1 MMRLCILLL
10 TAVLG
15 SAFYLVRLQYQSRVL
30 FTAVDREQAAAR
42 RLETERDALDV
53 QRRAQA
59 AALRVDSTA
68 RTRLQMREAGTVKR
82 AADFEEGSLKPCLIL
97 KGQTKPA
104 QAPIVASPAAFC
116 RAPPAPAPG
125 RMRAALRCARPRPA
139 GQPSFAGWHA
149 LRRPR

>member
-1 MMRLCILLL
+1 MIRLCILLL

-68 RTRLQMREAGTVKR
+68 RTRLQMREASPSITQYVMEKKGVVMVSG
-82 AADFEEGSLKPCLIL
+82 AAVATRPESAAA
-97 KGQTKPA
+97 TPA
-104 QAPIVASPAAFC
+104 T
-116 RAPPAPAPG
+116 PG
-125 RMRAALRCARPRPA
+125 ARR
-139 GQPSFAGWHA
+139 QP
-149 LRRPR
+149 